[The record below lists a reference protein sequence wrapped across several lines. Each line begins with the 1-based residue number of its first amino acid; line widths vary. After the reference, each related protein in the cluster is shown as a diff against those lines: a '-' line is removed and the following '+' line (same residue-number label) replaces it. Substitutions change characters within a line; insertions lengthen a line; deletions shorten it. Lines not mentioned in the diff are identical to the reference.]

1 MSAAVATKIHYTP
14 EDLLAMP
21 EGKSYE
27 LVGGKLVELN
37 MGLESSWVGGRLHS
51 RLDRYCEEHE
61 AGWALPADN
70 GYQCFPHEPGLVR
83 RPDVSFIRRGRLPGK
98 VLPQGWGKIPP
109 DLAVEVVSPNDSA
122 DALEEKLDDYQKVG
136 VPLVWVV
143 YLKSRTVMV
152 YRSDGSVSRLRESD
166 ELSGEEIIPGFRCP
180 VADDLPAERPARR
193 EDPAKSDRTQWAPFE
208 NLFVPAAHGG
218 LL

>member
-1 MSAAVATKIHYTP
+1 MSAAVATKTHYTP
-14 EDLLAMP
+14 EDLLTMP
-21 EGKSYE
+21 EGNSYE
-27 LVGGKLVELN
+27 LVGGKLVERN

-51 RLDRYCEEHE
+51 RLDRHCEEHE

-83 RPDVSFIRRGRLPGK
+83 RPDVSFIRRGRLPGEA
-98 VLPQGWGKIPP
+98 LPQGWGKIPP

-166 ELSGEEIIPGFRCP
+166 ELSGEEIIPGFHCP
-180 VADDLPAERPARR
+180 VREVFPPRDRATAESP
-193 EDPAKSDRTQWAPFE
+193 PSPTGP
-208 NLFVPAAHGG
+208 NGPH
-218 LL
+218 